1 MTIKDLSVFCL
12 LAIQKFILYLREY
25 SLPKPTSQCRN
36 IRRVVLKII
45 RRTRM
50 EYMDK
55 IRAVEVFNFIVN
67 GNLNNHKTCLLHLPF
82 AYST

>member
-1 MTIKDLSVFCL
+1 
-12 LAIQKFILYLREY
+12 
-25 SLPKPTSQCRN
+25 
-36 IRRVVLKII
+36 
-45 RRTRM
+45 M

-82 AYST
+82 AYSTWSPATLLKQIASVQLDPY